1 MNHKHPDRPE
11 VSLTISTKNFVKL
24 ILMALAAIL
33 LISALHKATHAILL
47 IFIAFFLTLALNA
60 PVYWVGQRLPG
71 RWRHNRTLATSISF
85 IVVLILIA
93 AFIASIVP
101 PLVRQTESFIN
112 VAPHLVSEFRNQNSP
127 IGKLI
132 RKYHLQNQVNSV
144 STQLSSRL
152 KNIGGTAFD
161 TAHKIGS
168 SAFSLVTILAL
179 TFMMLS
185 EGARWMEFVTDLIPD
200 RHHDMAKSLAL
211 DMYKVIKG
219 FINGQVTLAA
229 IASCLIFPALLILH
243 VSYPVAL
250 LVIIFVCGLIPMIGH
265 TIGAVIITIVAL
277 FHSTSAAAIILI
289 YYLLYQQIEN
299 YFIQPKIQANSTNM
313 SPLLVFMSVVV
324 GVSFSGLLG
333 GLVAIP
339 IAGCIRI
346 VVLEYLRS
354 HKIIDE
360 PEFTQA
366 TTAET
371 K

>member
-1 MNHKHPDRPE
+1 MNHRHPDRPE
-11 VSLTISTKNFVKL
+11 VSLIISTKTFIKL
-24 ILMALAAIL
+24 IVLVLAALL
-33 LISALHKATHAILL
+33 LITVLRKASHALLL
-47 IFIAFFLTLALNA
+47 IFISFFLTLALNA
-60 PVYWVGQRLPG
+60 PVYWISQRLPG

-85 IVVLILIA
+85 IVVIILLA

-112 VAPHLVSEFRNQNSP
+112 VAPHLVNEFRNQNSP
-127 IGKLI
+127 VGKLI
-132 RKYHLQNQVNSV
+132 RKYHLQNEVNNV

-152 KNIGGTAFD
+152 KNIGGTAFN
-161 TAHKIGS
+161 TAQEIGS
-168 SAFSLVTILAL
+168 SAFSLVTILVL

-185 EGARWMEFVTDLIPD
+185 EGARWVDFITDLIPD
-200 RHHDMAKSLAL
+200 KHHNLAKSLAL

-289 YYLLYQQIEN
+289 YYLVYQQIEN

-324 GVSFSGLLG
+324 GISFSGLLG

-346 VVLEYLRS
+346 IVLEYLKS
-354 HKIIDE
+354 HKMIDE
-360 PEFTQA
+360 PEFA
-366 TTAET
+366 EATAET